1 MDSEGLN
8 LGNRTGIEALTKMI
22 IKTGALKFGVFELS
36 SGAISP
42 YYIDLRLIPGEPS
55 AFISTVNMLEESMV
69 RIGRNQFERIGGV
82 PTSGIS
88 YAAALSYKMRK
99 PFIYV
104 RKETKPHGTQKM
116 VEGLL
121 LPGDRVVLV
130 DDLVTTGQSL
140 IDAAKAIRIEGGL
153 VEHAIVLID
162 RLEEGAQRLKENGIQ
177 LHALATIRD
186 VIDKMRELDAIE
198 EDEYESILERISKEH
213 TT

>member
-1 MDSEGLN
+1 MRDVNRSGIKGL
-8 LGNRTGIEALTKMI
+8 AKMI

-42 YYIDLRLIPGEPS
+42 YYLDLRLIPGEPS
-55 AFISTVNMLEESMV
+55 AFISAVNMLEE
-69 RIGRNQFERIGGV
+69 RIGEIGRRQFERIGGV
-82 PTSGIS
+82 PTAGVP

-104 RKETKPHGTQKM
+104 RKEAKSHGTQKM

-140 IDAAKAIRIEGGL
+140 IEAARAIRLEGGL
-153 VEHAIVLID
+153 VEHAVVLID
-162 RLEEGAQRLKENGIQ
+162 RLEEGVKRLKENGIQ
-177 LHALATIRD
+177 LHALATIRHI
-186 VIDKMRELDAIE
+186 IDILRELDAIE
-198 EDEYESILERISKEH
+198 EDEYESIIERISKS
-213 TT
+213 